1 MIRAHGTMLAKPLN
15 PSHFCAG
22 PLATLNLSHLNSV
35 LSELLDCCR
44 DLNSGTHG

>member
-1 MIRAHGTMLAKPLN
+1 MVRAHGTTLAKPLN

-35 LSELLDCCR
+35 LSELPSSLLSLVCV
-44 DLNSGTHG
+44 